1 MQIYSKKVLRFALF
15 LMILNIPQPLLGARL
30 AFSTPK
36 VLASAIACFIVG
48 ALVQGGMDNHRALNV
63 PRSSMW
69 DDTKW
74 YKPTPGER
82 VQFFCNGFFDVTEN
96 ARRKQDEIKSI
107 FGYGSAQNEKRKNS
121 LWKRLKVIAHKMR
134 DFAKN
139 NKPLE
144 YGTLLAIAILTLHI
158 LDRCGKFDSSASSAQ
173 QQGPEEDVVGA
184 ASGSGSFSAAPRP
197 TMTST
202 GTSPQPTSSTPEEQ
216 QSLLRSIAA
225 RLHAAVQPPPRT
237 EQQAAAPAQ
246 PRAEPQNQQQH
257 SAQGHRAPP
266 AQARQSSTPGPQ
278 PQSSFRQTASSSS
291 SGDQQQE
298 ENKESVGGEDKSWS
312 SGFMKFFKEI
322 IGTSHALAKALK
334 SFFKY
339 FGWW

>member
-1 MQIYSKKVLRFALF
+1 
-15 LMILNIPQPLLGARL
+15 MILNISQPLLGARL

-48 ALVQGGMDNHRALNV
+48 ALVQGGIDNHRALNV

-158 LDRCGKFDSSASSAQ
+158 LDRCRKFDSPASSAQ
-173 QQGPEEDVVGA
+173 PQGPEEDIAGA

-237 EQQAAAPAQ
+237 EQQAA
-246 PRAEPQNQQQH
+246 
-257 SAQGHRAPP
+257 QGHRAPP
-266 AQARQSSTPGPQ
+266 AQTRQSSTPRSQ
-278 PQSSFRQTASSSS
+278 PQSSFRQEAPSSSS
-291 SGDQQQE
+291 SSYGGQQQE
-298 ENKESVGGEDKSWS
+298 KKKKSIGGEDKSWS

-322 IGTSHALAKALK
+322 IGTSNALAKALE

-339 FGWW
+339 FRWW

>member
-1 MQIYSKKVLRFALF
+1 
-15 LMILNIPQPLLGARL
+15 
-30 AFSTPK
+30 
-36 VLASAIACFIVG
+36 
-48 ALVQGGMDNHRALNV
+48 MDNHRALNV

-121 LWKRLKVIAHKMR
+121 LWKRLKVIARKMR

-173 QQGPEEDVVGA
+173 PQGPEEDVAGA

-225 RLHAAVQPPPRT
+225 RLYASAQPPRT
-237 EQQAAAPAQ
+237 EQHSTAPAQ
-246 PRAEPQNQQQH
+246 PRAEPQNRQQH
-257 SAQGHRAPP
+257 STQGHRAPP
-266 AQARQSSTPGPQ
+266 AQTRQSSTPRSQ

-291 SGDQQQE
+291 SSSYGGQQQRGGFAE
-298 ENKESVGGEDKSWS
+298 GVSDLWNWLCDAVSGSISKSSNKFGT
-312 SGFMKFFKEI
+312 FM
-322 IGTSHALAKALK
+322 SHASVFMYKILSKFA
-334 SFFKY
+334 
-339 FGWW
+339 WWG

>member
-1 MQIYSKKVLRFALF
+1 
-15 LMILNIPQPLLGARL
+15 MILNIPQPLLGARL

-48 ALVQGGMDNHRALNV
+48 ALVQGGIDNHRALNV

-121 LWKRLKVIAHKMR
+121 LWKRLKVIARKMR

-202 GTSPQPTSSTPEEQ
+202 GTSPQPEGSTSQEQ

-225 RLHAAVQPPPRT
+225 RLYASAQPPRT
-237 EQQAAAPAQ
+237 EQQAA
-246 PRAEPQNQQQH
+246 
-257 SAQGHRAPP
+257 QGHRAPS
-266 AQARQSSTPGPQ
+266 AQTRQSSTPRSQ
-278 PQSSFRQTASSSS
+278 PQSSFEQTASSSS
-291 SGDQQQE
+291 SGDQQQ
-298 ENKESVGGEDKSWS
+298 KKVGWEAVWNVIHRSIKIASRSFGK
-312 SGFMKFFKEI
+312 
-322 IGTSHALAKALK
+322 LK
-334 SFFKY
+334 SSAADLRTVIEAIAHRFLAA
-339 FGWW
+339 FGSIFW

>member
-1 MQIYSKKVLRFALF
+1 MSVHAKKVLRFTLF

-48 ALVQGGMDNHRALNV
+48 ALVQGGIDNHRALNV

-158 LDRCGKFDSSASSAQ
+158 LDRCGKFDSPASSAQ
-173 QQGPEEDVVGA
+173 PQGPEEDVAGA

-225 RLHAAVQPPPRT
+225 RLYASAQPPRT
-237 EQQAAAPAQ
+237 EQHSTAPAQ
-246 PRAEPQNQQQH
+246 PRAEPQNRQQH
-257 SAQGHRAPP
+257 SAPGHRAPP
-266 AQARQSSTPGPQ
+266 AQTHSAP
-278 PQSSFRQTASSSS
+278 PQSSFRQTAPSSSS
-291 SGDQQQE
+291 SSYGGQQQGRRR
-298 ENKESVGGEDKSWS
+298 NIRYWFYKIKSSIFNSSSKFNSFRTFASEFMFAIFSKFAWWS
-312 SGFMKFFKEI
+312 
-322 IGTSHALAKALK
+322 
-334 SFFKY
+334 
-339 FGWW
+339 